1 MAKASP
7 IFSALNGG
15 EWSPMLD
22 GRTDIAGYAAS
33 ASTLVNFWPTIQGP
47 IIRRAGSQFVR
58 QVKDVTDVTR
68 LVPFIKARDDA
79 VMIEFGDLYCRF
91 YSDRAPVLTGSGN
104 AITGATQADPVV
116 VTTSGAHGY
125 SNGQDVYISGVVGM
139 TQLNGR
145 WFKCANVTS
154 TTFEL
159 QTIHGTDVDG
169 TGYTAYTSG
178 GTVDKPYEIVSPYSA
193 SDLSNSKGE
202 LGIDYIQRGDV
213 VYITD
218 RSGVKAPRKLSRSS
232 ATSWAFSTL
241 EPGEGPFLSVNA
253 TATTMYVSG
262 ATGTITITASASVFT
277 ADDVGSLIRI
287 DQEVV
292 TATAPWVTGT
302 AYTAGNYVRSEGKEY
317 KAANSATSGTTIP
330 SHTSGTVS
338 DGGVNWEYI
347 SAGYG
352 IARITAQSGT
362 TATATVIVPFPQTLV
377 GSGNASTI
385 WQRGAWSLRN
395 GYPTAVSFYRERLV
409 FGQGTRLDMS
419 NAADY
424 ENFALDVAGEV
435 LPESAISVDVPGPA
449 NDIVGLQE
457 GTALAVMTEGGEFA
471 VAVQSSSE
479 PLGPN
484 NVQASGQTNYGARP
498 VKPVRVGESILFVQ
512 SSGRKVRA
520 MEYSWEREAFVA
532 PDMTIRAD
540 HIVRDGV
547 VRLARQDSPYAM
559 ILAVRADGTLL
570 SFTFDQGQEARA
582 WSRHEIGT
590 VEDVAVIP
598 SPDGTRD
605 DVWLSV
611 KRTINGGTRRYIEYL
626 AAEHDTGDVQE
637 DARYAD
643 CMLTYDGSSAST
655 LLGFDHLEGETVG
668 LLIDGASSPS
678 ATVTAGAI
686 TLPRAGEVVQAGLAY
701 RSSYVSARIDAGAA
715 DGTSQ
720 GKTKRITDCAFRV
733 IDTLGGEAGPSLSNL
748 DEIPALNYRSPS
760 TVMGDPPPL
769 YTGDVL
775 LSWPGGYETDG
786 RIAFSTNTLFPA
798 TVVAIMPQVV
808 TEESR

>member
-22 GRTDIAGYAAS
+22 GRTDIAGYSAS
-33 ASTLVNFWPTIQGP
+33 AQTLLNFWPTIQGP
-47 IIRRAGSQFVR
+47 IVRRAGAQFVR
-58 QVKDVTDVTR
+58 QVKDTTDVTR
-68 LVPFIKARDDA
+68 IVPFVKSRDDA

-91 YSDRAPVLTGSGN
+91 YVDRAPVLTGST
-104 AITGATQADPVV
+104 ATITGATAADPVV
-116 VTTSGAHGY
+116 ITTSGAHGY
-125 SNGQDVYISGVVGM
+125 SNGQDVFISGVVGM
-139 TQLNGR
+139 TQINGR
-145 WFKCANVTS
+145 WFKAANVTS

-159 QTIHGTDVDG
+159 QTIHGADVDG
-169 TGYTAYTSG
+169 TGYTAYASG
-178 GTVDKPYEIVSPYSA
+178 GATDKPYEIVSPYSA
-193 SDLSNSKGE
+193 ADLTNSKGE

-213 VYITD
+213 LYITD
-218 RSGVKAPRKLSRSS
+218 RSGVKEPRKLSRTS
-232 ATSWAFSTL
+232 ATSWSFATL
-241 EPGEGPFLSVNA
+241 APNEGPFLALNA

-262 ATGTITITASASVFT
+262 ATGSVTITASASVFT

-302 AYTAGNYVRSEGKEY
+302 AYTTGNYVRSEGKEY
-317 KAANSATSGTTIP
+317 KAASSATSGTTIP

-362 TATATVIVPFPQTLV
+362 TATATVVVPFPQTLV
-377 GSGNASTI
+377 GSGNASTL
-385 WQRGAWSLRN
+385 WQRGAWSIRN

-424 ENFALDVAGEV
+424 ENFALDIAGEV
-435 LPESAISVDVPGPA
+435 LPESSIAVDVPGPA

-471 VAVQSSSE
+471 VSVQSSSE

-484 NVQASGQTNYGARP
+484 NVQASGQTSYGARP

-540 HIVRDGV
+540 HIVKAGV
-547 VRLARQDSPYAM
+547 TRLARQDSPYAI

-582 WSRHEIGT
+582 WARHEVGA

-611 KRTINGGTRRYIEYL
+611 RRTINGATRRYVEYL
-626 AAEHDTGDVQE
+626 AAEFDTGDAQE

-643 CMLTYDGSSAST
+643 CMLTYDGASATT
-655 LLGFDHLEGETVG
+655 LLGFDHLEGEEVG
-668 LLIDGASSPS
+668 LLIDGASAPV
-678 ATVTAGAI
+678 ATVTGGAI
-686 TLPRAGEVVQAGLAY
+686 DLPRSGSVVQAGLAY
-701 RSSYVSARIDAGAA
+701 RSSYLGARIDAGAA

-720 GKTKRITDCAFRV
+720 GKIKRITDCAFRV
-733 IDTLGGEAGPSLSNL
+733 IDTLGGEAGPSLSNM
-748 DEIPALNYRSPS
+748 DEIPTLNYRLPS
-760 TVMGDPPPL
+760 TPMDQAPALFSGDAFM
-769 YTGDVL
+769 
-775 LSWPGGYETDG
+775 SWPGGYETDG
-786 RIAFSTNTLFPA
+786 RIAYSTATLFPA
-798 TVVAIMPQVV
+798 TLVAIMPQVV